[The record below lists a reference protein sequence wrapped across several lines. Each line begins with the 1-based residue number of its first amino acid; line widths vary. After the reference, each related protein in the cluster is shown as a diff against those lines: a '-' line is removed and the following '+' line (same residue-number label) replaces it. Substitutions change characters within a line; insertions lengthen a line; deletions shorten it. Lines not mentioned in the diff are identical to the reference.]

1 MRFGEPE
8 CTAVITT
15 DRQVR
20 MIMNELSK
28 QGNQEKAAAKA
39 GVCRQT
45 AAKYQRLG
53 KRPSELK
60 AGREW
65 RTRPDPFAAVWP
77 EIEARLG
84 AAPGLWARTLLEE
97 LQEQYPGQFPPGQ
110 LRTLHRRV
118 QQWRV
123 VHGDDRAVELFFP
136 QQHRPGEAAQTD
148 FTHTGELGLTLEGEP
163 YAPLLCHLVLPY
175 SNWQW
180 ACRCRSESVLA
191 LKRGIQAALFRLG
204 KVPEWHQTDHSTGA
218 THQVRTGQRA
228 FNREYLELMA
238 HLGMKPRTIAVGQ
251 KEQNGTVEAQNG
263 AYKRFLKQ
271 SLLRRGSSDF
281 PAEAAFDQWL
291 EQGLAQEN
299 HRRQARLQDE
309 LAVMKPLPVDRFP
322 EFKEVT
328 VGVSQHSTIHVLG
341 NLYSVPP
348 RLLHQ
353 TLRVRVYENHL
364 AVFYGET
371 WIQEMPRL
379 IGRSHHAIDY
389 RHVIGSLVQ
398 KPGALARYRYR
409 EALFPTL
416 VFRRAYAALQ
426 AAHPG
431 TAGDAAYLRLLHL
444 AASTQEAE
452 VQAAL
457 EFVLE
462 AGQVPEPDRV
472 REWVRPATPVVP
484 ALAIPAVEWASYDA
498 LLGELAR

>member
-1 MRFGEPE
+1 
-8 CTAVITT
+8 
-15 DRQVR
+15 
-20 MIMNELSK
+20 MIMKELSTH
-28 QGNQEKAAAKA
+28 GNQGRAAAKA

-45 AAKYQRLG
+45 AAKYQQLG
-53 KRPSELK
+53 KLPSELT
-60 AGREW
+60 AGRAW

-77 EIEARLG
+77 EIEARLRD
-84 AAPGLWARTLLEE
+84 APGLWARTLFEE
-97 LQEQYPGQFPPGQ
+97 LQEKYPGQFPPGQ

-118 QQWRV
+118 QQWRAAQ
-123 VHGDDRAVELFFP
+123 GDDQAVELFFP

-148 FTHTGELGLTLEGEP
+148 FTHTGELGLTLQGEP

-180 ACRCRSESVLA
+180 ACRCRSESLLA

-204 KVPEWHQTDHSTGA
+204 KVPEWHQTDNSTGA
-218 THQVRTGQRA
+218 THQVRTGQRE
-228 FNREYLELMA
+228 FNREYLELMD

-251 KEQNGTVEAQNG
+251 KQQNGTVEAQNG
-263 AYKRFLKQ
+263 AFKRFLKQ
-271 SLLRRGSSDF
+271 GLLRRGSGEFAS
-281 PAEAAFDQWL
+281 EAAFEQWL
-291 EQGLAQEN
+291 EQSLTQEN
-299 HRRQARLQDE
+299 NRRQARLQDE

-328 VGVSQHSTIHVLG
+328 VGVSQHSTINVLG

-353 TLRVRVYENHL
+353 TLRVQVYENHL
-364 AVFYGET
+364 VVFYGET
-371 WIQEMPRL
+371 RIQEMPRL

-389 RHVIGSLVQ
+389 RHVIWSLVQ
-398 KPGALARYRYR
+398 KPGAFARYRYR

-426 AAHPG
+426 TAHPG

-457 EFVLE
+457 ELVLE
-462 AGQVPEPDRV
+462 AGQVPELDRV
-472 REWVRPATPVVP
+472 RELVRPATPVVP
-484 ALAIPAVEWASYDA
+484 ALAIPAVELASYDA
-498 LLGELAR
+498 LLGELTR